1 MVLVAVRQVSMG
13 VVRPIR
19 VETAVPP
26 GTMDG
31 GATGPMPGL
40 AMARRQMRTATT
52 VQGGTI
58 TRISSFG
65 AIGGGRTELVV
76 KEA

>member
-1 MVLVAVRQVSMG
+1 
-13 VVRPIR
+13 
-19 VETAVPP
+19 
-26 GTMDG
+26 
-31 GATGPMPGL
+31 MPRL